1 MFIISGF
8 DYWSWSPSSCRWA
21 STSSPPLGRV
31 LVQMSVEM
39 KILQPD
45 SPVVPFFSLTA
56 SEVWRGRLS
65 TLHSPLSTPTWSC
78 WPLQGVLW
86 RRWGGPGSP
95 RLSSSQTTARP
106 GCWPDTCWWWPCSAR
121 TPARSPPSPSS
132 TSELSSL
139 AVRGPLGH
147 NYVIHSYSH

>member
-21 STSSPPLGRV
+21 STSSNTTRQGSRANVCGNEDLAAW
-31 LVQMSVEM
+31 
-39 KILQPD
+39 QP
-45 SPVVPFFSLTA
+45 SGSIFFSD
-56 SEVWRGRLS
+56 SEWGLERS

-132 TSELSSL
+132 TSELFSL